1 MKNMDMKQRFL
12 VGAVLRAFS
21 GRQPAPRDRRLCN
34 VIMDQE
40 LTFADGTWGPTAVA
54 TNVST
59 NVVDMGPLG
68 GPVGPGSANAG
79 RNLGVGEEMW
89 FEILVAQTATSGGAA
104 TVDFR
109 LRTDSAANM
118 TTSPIDL
125 ASTGALGFATLVA
138 KTYPMRLMLP
148 WNATYKRYLGV
159 VAVIAT
165 AVLTAG
171 LFHARILKNPQ
182 MVQNYAAGFLL
193 DI

>member
-1 MKNMDMKQRFL
+1 MRSNFNKKFI
-12 VGAVLRAFS
+12 VGAVAAACAAF
-21 GRQPAPRDRRLCN
+21 GPAPRDRRVCY
-34 VIMDQE
+34 VIMDNE
-40 LTFADGTWGPTAVA
+40 LTFADGTWGPTAIA

-68 GPVGPGSANAG
+68 GPVGPGTANAG

-89 FEILVAQTATSGGAA
+89 FEILCQQTATSGGAA

-118 TTSPIDL
+118 TTSPVDL
-125 ASTGALGFATLVA
+125 VSTGALGFATLVN

-171 LFHARILKNPQ
+171 LFSARILKNPQ
-182 MVQNYAAGFLL
+182 MTQNYAAGFLL